1 MTDLSTLTRQ
11 IEDAFQR
18 IEQEQMQEIPLLN
31 SALQVQSIGFQNY
44 DGRTIGIIITP
55 WMMSL
60 LLLPA
65 ENEDWSDLKLGD
77 KTHHR
82 LPANEYRFMVNEIDG
97 IGVCQTHSLY
107 SPMHEFMNQ
116 DHAVA
121 AAESFMQTLMV
132 KVEHPVTDPHDEEL
146 LGRILRGEET
156 PEVEMDGFALAESKS
171 ATDDTSPVKAQSPGI
186 SRRDFLRGKGTQAES

>member
-1 MTDLSTLTRQ
+1 MTDLKALTRK
-11 IEDAFQR
+11 IEDVFQG
-18 IEQEQMQEIPLLN
+18 IEQEQMQDIPLLN
-31 SALQVQSIGFQNY
+31 PALKVQSIGFQTY
-44 DGRTIGIIITP
+44 QGRIIGIIITP
-55 WMMSL
+55 WMMNL

-65 ENEDWSDLKLGD
+65 EDEDWGALKLGD

-97 IGVCQTHSLY
+97 IGICQTHSLY

-132 KVEHPVTDPHDEEL
+132 EVEEPDTDPQDEEL
-146 LGRILRGEET
+146 LGRILRGEVE
-156 PEVEMDGFALAESKS
+156 PECDTLTNAQQATEASEESQQSLITRRAL
-171 ATDDTSPVKAQSPGI
+171 
-186 SRRDFLRGKGTQAES
+186 LRSIY